1 MSGDARERARA
12 GAEHAAA
19 NAAEDARARVAAAA
33 SDDAPSGL
41 VARIVEQAV
50 RGPLSPLVLVAA
62 ALAGVAALL
71 LTPREEEPQ
80 IVVPTADVQIAFPGA
95 SAAEVETLVATPL
108 EKLLWQLEGVEH
120 VYSVSRREG
129 AVVTVRFFVGQ
140 DRERAL
146 VRLASAIEAHKG
158 EAPPGVA
165 GWSVRPVDIDDV
177 PILALTLHSDALD
190 EGTLRRVG
198 EELLARLETV
208 EDVSK
213 TSLIGGLS
221 REVRVELD
229 ADALAARALTGAD
242 VQAALAR
249 ADAAVVAGGFDRAD
263 RRVDV
268 LAGPFLESA
277 RDVGA
282 LVVGVHDG
290 TPVHLSEVARVV
302 DGPAEADALVHVAFG
317 PAAEVAQRGLA
328 RRAVTLTFAKKR
340 GTNAVAVSKGV
351 LAELE
356 RVRATVVP
364 AGVDVLVSRDWGR
377 TADDKVDELYG
388 HLLLAIAT
396 VIALVCWILG
406 WREGFIVAA
415 AVPVTFA
422 LTLLVN
428 LVAGYTVNR
437 VTLFA
442 LVLVLGLVCDDP
454 IVDVENVH
462 RHLARG
468 KLRPLRAVLV
478 AVNEVR
484 PPVIV
489 ATLAVM
495 LSFLPL
501 FFITGMMGPYMR
513 PMALTV
519 PVAMAM
525 SLLVAF
531 TITPWMAYLLL
542 AKKKGAHGS
551 TGAARDAAGAHGAP
565 SGSGDPGDLGD
576 LGERAT
582 RTPADA
588 PKAHADEPDDGAL
601 LRMYR
606 RVLVRLVERRGA
618 RAVLGLV
625 LAALTALAGVLVVT
639 GRVPLKMLPY
649 DDKQELELVLDL
661 PEGSTLEATDR
672 AARDLERVLVATPE
686 VEHVTSYVGR
696 AGPIDFNGLVR
707 RYDLR
712 RGPHLADLR
721 VGLAPKHAR
730 ERKSH
735 VVALA
740 MRKDLE
746 AAAARHGARLSIVEI
761 PPGPPVLAT
770 LVAEVHGRPERAH
783 AELVQ
788 AARDVAGRM
797 ANLRGVVDVDVLA
810 EDEHERLDFRL
821 DREKAALH
829 GVTADEVART
839 LRLALGG
846 VAAATVH
853 EAGER
858 QPLLVRAVLP
868 RAERSGESELGRLG
882 VRGAEGGLVPLAEL
896 GRFGP
901 APADAPIYHKDL
913 ERVVFVVG
921 EIAGRAPYDAVAALQ
936 EGLAKKP
943 LPDGIEARWTGE
955 GEWKLTLDVF
965 RDLGLAFGGAL
976 VGIYVLLVLQ
986 TGSFGL
992 AAIVLL
998 AIPLGLL
1005 GILPGF
1011 WLLQAFGSTEVGG
1024 FHDPV
1029 WFTATAMIGM
1039 IALAGIAVRNSII
1052 LIDFAREKEAAGMPL
1067 REAVIESGVQR
1078 LRPIVL
1084 TAGAAMLG
1092 AWPIT
1097 LDPIFSGLA
1106 WSLIFGLVAS
1116 TVFSALVIPLAYHAL
1131 RSRALRH
1138 ARESGD
1144 DL

>member
-1 MSGDARERARA
+1 MNTPEPDA
-12 GAEHAAA
+12 G
-19 NAAEDARARVAAAA
+19 
-33 SDDAPSGL
+33 GWIG
-41 VARIVEQAV
+41 RIVQQAV
-50 RGPLSPLVLVAA
+50 TGPLSPLVLVAA
-62 ALAGVAALL
+62 ALAGVIALWF
-71 LTPREEEPQ
+71 TPREEEPQ
-80 IVVPTADVQIAFPGA
+80 IVVPTVDVSVAFPGA

-146 VRLASAIEAHKG
+146 VRISAAIDAHRH
-158 EAPPGVA
+158 EVPPGVA
-165 GWSVRPVDIDDV
+165 GWSVRPVDVDDV
-177 PILALTLHSDALD
+177 PIVALTLHSNELD
-190 EGTLRRVG
+190 EGALRRVA
-198 EELLARLETV
+198 EELLGRLETI

-213 TSLIGGLS
+213 SGILGGAA

-229 ADALAARALTGAD
+229 ADALAARGLAPAD
-242 VQAALAR
+242 VREALAR
-249 ADAAVVAGGFDRAD
+249 ADAAVVAGSFDRAD
-263 RRVDV
+263 RRVEV

-282 LVVGVHDG
+282 VVVGVHEG
-290 TPVHLSEVARVV
+290 APVHLADVARVI
-302 DGPAEADALVHVAFG
+302 DGPAELDAYVSLAFG
-317 PAAEVAQRGLA
+317 PAAGAQESGGSS
-328 RRAVTLTFAKKR
+328 RAVTLTFAKKR
-340 GTNAVAVSKGV
+340 GTNAVGVSRAL

-356 RVRATVVP
+356 RVRPAVVP
-364 AGVDVLVSRDWGR
+364 AGVGVLVSRDWGR
-377 TADDKVDELYG
+377 TADEKVDELLG

-396 VIALVCWILG
+396 VIALVCWALG
-406 WREGFIVAA
+406 WREGWIVAA

-428 LVAGYTVNR
+428 LVAGYSVNR

-468 KLRPLRAVLV
+468 KLSPLKSVLV

-531 TITPWMAYLLL
+531 TITPWMAYGLL
-542 AKKKGAHGS
+542 ARRAQPVQHETAREGRFLGAY
-551 TGAARDAAGAHGAP
+551 RR
-565 SGSGDPGDLGD
+565 L
-576 LGERAT
+576 L
-582 RTPADA
+582 
-588 PKAHADEPDDGAL
+588 GAL
-601 LRMYR
+601 ID
-606 RVLVRLVERRGA
+606 RRGP
-618 RAVLGLV
+618 RALLGLV
-625 LAALTALAGVLVVT
+625 LLGLSALAGWLVIS
-639 GRVPLKMLPY
+639 GGVPLKMLPY
-649 DDKQELELVLDL
+649 ADKQDLELVIDL

-672 AARDLERVLVATPE
+672 AAADFVRVLTRVPE
-686 VEHVTSYVGR
+686 VAHVTSYVGL

-712 RGPHLADLR
+712 RGAHLADLR
-721 VGLAPKHAR
+721 IALSPKDER

-735 VVALA
+735 TIALA
-740 MRKDLE
+740 LRAELD
-746 AAAARHGARLSIVEI
+746 AVAARHAARVQVVEI

-770 LVAEVHGRPERAH
+770 IVAEVHGAPERSPP
-783 AELVQ
+783 ELVA
-788 AARDVAGRM
+788 AARTVAGRL

-810 EDEHERLDFRL
+810 EDEHARVDFRL
-821 DREKAALH
+821 DKEKAALH
-829 GVTADEVART
+829 GVGAEAIAAT
-839 LRLALGG
+839 LRLALSGSS
-846 VAAATVH
+846 AATVH
-853 EAGER
+853 EEGER
-858 QPLLVRAVLP
+858 QPLLVRVVLP
-868 RAERSGESELGRLG
+868 RAERSGTSELARIG
-882 VRGAEGGLVPLAEL
+882 VRCADGSIVALAEL
-896 GRFGP
+896 GRFAAVLG
-901 APADAPIYHKDL
+901 DAPIYHKDL
-913 ERVVFVVG
+913 ERTVFVIG
-921 EIAGRAPYDAVAALQ
+921 EIAGRAPFDVVSTL
-936 EGLAKKP
+936 EKSLATDP
-943 LPDGIEARWTGE
+943 LPAGIAARWTGE
-955 GEWKLTLDVF
+955 GEWKVTLDVF

-986 TGSFGL
+986 TGSFVL
-992 AAIVLL
+992 ALVVMA

-1011 WLLQAFGSTEVGG
+1011 WLLQVFGSSDVGG

-1052 LIDFAREKEAAGMPL
+1052 LIDFARE
-1067 REAVIESGVQR
+1067 REAGGSSARDAAIEAGVQR
-1078 LRPIVL
+1078 LRPIAL

-1116 TVFSALVIPLAYHAL
+1116 TVFSALVIPFAYQAL
-1131 RSRALRH
+1131 RKRAR
-1138 ARESGD
+1138 ATSPA
-1144 DL
+1144 